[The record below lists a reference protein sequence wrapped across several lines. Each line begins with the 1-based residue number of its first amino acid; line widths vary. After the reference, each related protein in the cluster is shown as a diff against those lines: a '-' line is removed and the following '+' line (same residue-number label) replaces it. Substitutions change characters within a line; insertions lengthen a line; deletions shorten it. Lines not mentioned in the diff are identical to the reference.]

1 MHTLK
6 NLNNYEITETF
17 NGLYDLCLKLNKR
30 RNIVFFDKITK
41 RIVKYKMKYST
52 PLKVKIVNELN
63 LLLSCTDTDIDHT
76 TEIFRNLDILPH
88 KNPNDKSGNFKNIR
102 CFWTVVAKIF
112 ADDPQIKNIIDWEN
126 PGIGQPELKSATIE
140 NYSMELAKNSS
151 GDIIFSFIPKNF
163 TKNDIVDM
171 FPRLSSL
178 GTCEFGEDAD
188 MCSDTLEDVIQ
199 DASVSHNRIFQ
210 QQVIDE
216 LKILLSYTDE
226 DIARASRSLIRI
238 SPTEEVEEPPNWGR
252 FPSLRTFW
260 TAVLGSFEHNVAMQN
275 TEDAEHS
282 LTDITDSAGP
292 GCNATPP
299 APQS

>member
-1 MHTLK
+1 MHTQKTLR
-6 NLNNYEITETF
+6 NYEITEIF
-17 NGLYDLCLKLNKR
+17 NRLYDVCLKPSERHNV
-30 RNIVFFDKITK
+30 IFFDKITK
-41 RIVKYKMKYST
+41 HIMKEKKKHSL
-52 PLKVKIVNELN
+52 PLKIKIVNELT
-63 LLLSCTDTDIDHT
+63 LLLSCTDSDIDHAT
-76 TEIFRNLDILPH
+76 KIFRNLDVVSY
-88 KNPNDKSGNFKNIR
+88 KNPTDKSGNFKNLR

-151 GDIIFSFIPKNF
+151 GDIIFSFIPENF

-188 MCSDTLEDVIQ
+188 MCGDTLEDVIQ

-252 FPSLRTFW
+252 FPSLRAFW
-260 TAVLGSFEHNVAMQN
+260 TAVLGSFENNVAMQN
-275 TEDAEHS
+275 AEGAEHS

>member
-1 MHTLK
+1 M
-6 NLNNYEITETF
+6 
-17 NGLYDLCLKLNKR
+17 
-30 RNIVFFDKITK
+30 FFDKITE
-41 RIVKYKMKYST
+41 RIVKCKMKYSL
-52 PLKVKIVNELN
+52 PVKVKIVNELN

-88 KNPNDKSGNFKNIR
+88 NKPIYKSGNFKNLR

-151 GDIIFSFIPKNF
+151 GDIIFSFIPENF

-188 MCSDTLEDVIQ
+188 MCGDTLEDVIQ

-252 FPSLRTFW
+252 FPSLRAFW
-260 TAVLGSFEHNVAMQN
+260 TAVLGSFENNVAVQN
-275 TEDAEHS
+275 AKGAEHS
-282 LTDITDSAGP
+282 PVDSTESAGHD
-292 GCNATPP
+292 CNATPP